1 MAPQTGDEGD
11 VDLRVQAILV
21 RSLGSPR
28 KSPDSVC
35 SPGSVPPTTRSPN
48 SPKGQCS
55 PPPRESPRRRDPEV
69 NVDSPAR
76 PRKRRLLPGRGLSGR
91 SVAVETAAMT
101 AAMAAP
107 GPVGRTA
114 QRLEGTVSNESSIT
128 ARTQVPVVSPE
139 SLDLPVS
146 PVQVSELPSKN
157 LWEQICE
164 GRQPGPAERDGT
176 LAARRGSRLL
186 GAYCA
191 PGG

>member
-1 MAPQTGDEGD
+1 
-11 VDLRVQAILV
+11 
-21 RSLGSPR
+21 
-28 KSPDSVC
+28 
-35 SPGSVPPTTRSPN
+35 
-48 SPKGQCS
+48 
-55 PPPRESPRRRDPEV
+55 
-69 NVDSPAR
+69 
-76 PRKRRLLPGRGLSGR
+76 
-91 SVAVETAAMT
+91 MT

-114 QRLEGTVSNESSIT
+114 QRVEGTVSNESSIT
-128 ARTQVPVVSPE
+128 ARTPVPVVSPE
-139 SLDLPVS
+139 SLVLSAS

-176 LAARRGSRLL
+176 RAARRGSRLL